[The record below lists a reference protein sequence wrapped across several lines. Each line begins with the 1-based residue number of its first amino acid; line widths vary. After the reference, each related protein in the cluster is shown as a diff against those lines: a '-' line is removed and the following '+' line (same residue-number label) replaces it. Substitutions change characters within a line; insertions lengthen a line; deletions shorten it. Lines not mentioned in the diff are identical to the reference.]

1 MLFWLREW
9 DTKLFSRHFE
19 RKKNLKNHKFSSKI
33 DFYRKKGWFGACP
46 SLPKSRKCFQNKI
59 QTFLQL
65 FQKRFFAANHCKK
78 NYSILKIFIFFE
90 KIEKKF
96 FFQFFHRINIL
107 ELKGHYRVILRSH
120 RVSWGHWRSQV
131 VMVMTSFPNYYVIN
145 DFIDRTSFLGQMDW
159 NSVQNDIFA
168 KIIKPIVI

>member
-1 MLFWLREW
+1 MKRPEHEHFRPLWVGSIWWDFLTFKLYYNISYMLFWLREW

-19 RKKNLKNHKFSSKI
+19 RKKNLKNHEFSSKI
-33 DFYRKKGWFGACP
+33 YFCRKKGWFGACP

-96 FFQFFHRINIL
+96 FFSI
-107 ELKGHYRVILRSH
+107 
-120 RVSWGHWRSQV
+120 
-131 VMVMTSFPNYYVIN
+131 FP
-145 DFIDRTSFLGQMDW
+145 
-159 NSVQNDIFA
+159 QN
-168 KIIKPIVI
+168 